1 MVIMYVQFELNNK
14 LQRTSR
20 SCFCFYFEVLGW
32 DCIEVIG
39 VITVL
44 LLVSR
49 RRVLFVYIHEVLA
62 TDQNSKSKCILKFFS
77 AEVQLFHGF
86 LHGSQVS

>member
-1 MVIMYVQFELNNK
+1 MVTMHVQLELNNK
-14 LQRTSR
+14 LLETSR
-20 SCFCFYFEVLGW
+20 SCFCFYFEILGW

-44 LLVSR
+44 LLVSS
-49 RRVLFVYIHEVLA
+49 RRVLFVYIDEVLA
-62 TDQNSKSKCILKFFS
+62 TDQSSKGKCILEFFS